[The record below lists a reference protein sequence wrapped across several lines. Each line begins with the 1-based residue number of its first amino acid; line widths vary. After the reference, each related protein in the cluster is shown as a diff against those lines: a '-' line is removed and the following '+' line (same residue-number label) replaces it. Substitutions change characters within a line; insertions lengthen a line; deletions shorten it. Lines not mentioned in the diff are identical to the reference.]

1 MKKSEFQEDLDRHQK
16 RLEEIYRKVMGI
28 YTQKE
33 LDELDEKIEKSKF
46 LQDIIEHQK
55 KLTKIYRR
63 IAGLPEEEEEDED
76 EYY

>member
-1 MKKSEFQEDLDRHQK
+1 MGKSEFQEDFERHQK
-16 RLEEIYRKVMGI
+16 RLKEIYRRAMGI
-28 YTQKE
+28 YTKEE
-33 LDELDEKIEKSKF
+33 LDELDEKIKKSEF